1 MFEFLSAKLRCVR
14 LPAKWFSMSSGDFF
28 DEILKK
34 EIIYNNGTQR
44 HKDTKTPVKANC
56 YLPSYSNN
64 YLIFRLFIC
73 YSRFFLFILPPIS
86 RR

>member
-14 LPAKWFSMSSGDFF
+14 VSSKWFSMSSGDFF

-34 EIIYNNGTQR
+34 EIIYNNWR
-44 HKDTKTPVKANC
+44 
-56 YLPSYSNN
+56 
-64 YLIFRLFIC
+64 IFRR
-73 YSRFFLFILPPIS
+73 YA

>member
-1 MFEFLSAKLRCVR
+1 MFEFLSAKLRCVWLSSKR
-14 LPAKWFSMSSGDFF
+14 FSMSSGFFF

-44 HKDTKTPVKANC
+44 HKDTKTPVKANS
-56 YLPSYSNN
+56 YLPSYNNN